1 MVVWAVFVR
10 LRLPA
15 MPTVAVIV
23 CVPAESVYGAPR
35 VVVAVDRERA
45 LTGPELSSLP
55 L

>member
-1 MVVWAVFVR
+1 
-10 LRLPA
+10 

-35 VVVAVDRERA
+35 VVVAVDSERA